1 MKTGLYV
8 GRVTES
14 GTKVVHIPEEI
25 TNFHHMNQQVRE
37 RKEAAARRQQQELD
51 QMRRADAKAKGEAAR
66 EARNLRRLL
75 QKELKTLLVAAAIY
89 VSLCLDLVTIW
100 FAVPVMIGCL
110 IVLCCRAGA
119 YFGRYRRCQNT
130 GC

>member
-110 IVLCCRAGA
+110 TALCCRAGA
-119 YFGRYRRCQNT
+119 YFGRYRRCQNSI
-130 GC
+130 